1 MRVLV
6 TGSTGFIGR
15 RVVRALAV
23 GGHSVRAAARSASRG
38 AMFGDLDVEVVQADV
53 LDADSLRRGCEDM
66 EAVVHMVAVVRETGG
81 MTFQQVNYG
90 GSVSLLRAAEAAGVR
105 RFVHASTIGASS
117 DPEVPYLYSRWMA
130 EQEIERS
137 PMASTVLRFSVGFG
151 EGDEFFNVL
160 AALVKASPVVP
171 IAGDG
176 SARFQP
182 IAADDAARC
191 LAAAV
196 DDEGKSGQVLEL
208 GGPAHHTYDE
218 MIDIIAETLGVKTAK
233 VHVPLEVFGPV
244 VSVME
249 ALMPR
254 PPGHYRP
261 AQDAWHRQHYGPGLR
276 RGRLRLRAQADEG
289 QHRLCEENDLRG
301 RAQDQPGNH
310 ARPHTGPLAYDRCQR
325 RRIPPQV
332 RASLMRTRSFA

>member
-1 MRVLV
+1 
-6 TGSTGFIGR
+6 
-15 RVVRALAV
+15 
-23 GGHSVRAAARSASRG
+23 
-38 AMFGDLDVEVVQADV
+38 MFGDLDVEVVQADV

-117 DPEVPYLYSRWMA
+117 DPAVPYLYSRWMA

-176 SARFQP
+176 SAEVPAHRGG
-182 IAADDAARC
+182 RR
-191 LAAAV
+191 
-196 DDEGKSGQVLEL
+196 GQVPGGRRRRRRQVWPGVGAWRPHASHLRRDDRHHRRDAGRKDSQGPRSPRGL
-208 GGPAHHTYDE
+208 RARRQRDGGPHAQT
-218 MIDIIAETLGVKTAK
+218 
-233 VHVPLEVFGPV
+233 
-244 VSVME
+244 S
-249 ALMPR
+249 
-254 PPGHYRP
+254 GH
-261 AQDAWHRQHYGPGLR
+261 
-276 RGRLRLRAQADEG
+276 
-289 QHRLCEENDLRG
+289 
-301 RAQDQPGNH
+301 
-310 ARPHTGPLAYDRCQR
+310 
-325 RRIPPQV
+325 
-332 RASLMRTRSFA
+332 

>member
-15 RVVRALAV
+15 RVVRALAS

-53 LDADSLRRGCEDM
+53 LDADSLRRGCEEM

-196 DDEGKSGQVLEL
+196 DDQGKSGQVLDL
-208 GGPAHHTYDE
+208 GGPSHHTYDE
-218 MIDIIAETLGVKTAK
+218 MIDIIAQTLGVKTAK
-233 VHVPLEVFGPV
+233 VHVPLEAFRPIVH
-244 VSVME
+244 VME

-254 PPGHYRP
+254 PPVTTEQLKMLGIDNTTALDSVEAGFGFAPRP
-261 AQDAWHRQHYGPGLR
+261 MKGNIDYVKKMTYGDALKINLGIMPAHIRDH
-276 RGRLRLRAQADEG
+276 
-289 QHRLCEENDLRG
+289 
-301 RAQDQPGNH
+301 
-310 ARPHTGPLAYDRCQR
+310 
-325 RRIPPQV
+325 
-332 RASLMRTRSFA
+332 